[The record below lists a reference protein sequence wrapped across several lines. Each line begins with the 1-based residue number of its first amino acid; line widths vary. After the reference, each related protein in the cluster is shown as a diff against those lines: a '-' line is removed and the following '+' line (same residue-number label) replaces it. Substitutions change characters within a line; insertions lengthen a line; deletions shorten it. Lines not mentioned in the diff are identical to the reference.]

1 LFYDVFIVMELNRF
15 KQLLESTMGDVR
27 PLLSEQETQQL
38 SQFTKDF
45 ASMIGVTENE
55 VTYLES
61 FNETL
66 DQNTKKKYYDLK
78 DDQMKNVT
86 FALAKAVRSKKFD
99 EVINQLKSYSKPM
112 NQEQKE
118 YLDVFVN
125 TLESYKPAY
134 EKFKSM
140 PQDQWDKYFQ
150 TNVTVDQPESTEQPD
165 EVTTTDTTQPG
176 DKINTTNDRTY
187 DYKLSGGKYYYSKKN
202 ENNWIE
208 AKGKGLEAIKTKIKF

>member
-1 LFYDVFIVMELNRF
+1 MELNRF
-15 KQLLESTMGDVR
+15 KKLLESTIGDVK
-27 PLLSEQETQQL
+27 PLLSENATPQF

-45 ASMIGVTENE
+45 ASMIGVPENE

-150 TNVTVDQPESTEQPD
+150 TNITINQPKPTEQPD
-165 EVTTTDTTQPG
+165 EVTTTNTTQPG